1 MANDYAGF
9 SCGSEFR
16 LAWQVARALVIL
28 LLKLLRF
35 APVCLLL
42 LRLLLL
48 LLLRLLLLLPACV
61 VLAAFQFYCGKQLKL

>member
-16 LAWQVARALVIL
+16 LPWQVARALVIL

-42 LRLLLL
+42 L
-48 LLLRLLLLLPACV
+48 LLLRLLLLLLLPACV